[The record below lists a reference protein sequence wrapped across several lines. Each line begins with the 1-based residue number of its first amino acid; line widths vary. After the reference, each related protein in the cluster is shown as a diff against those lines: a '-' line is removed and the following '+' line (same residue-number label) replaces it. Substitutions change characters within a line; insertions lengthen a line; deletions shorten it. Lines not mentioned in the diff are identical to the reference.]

1 MTHSN
6 AAAEAAGDA
15 LDGGGPTIAYLVDMI
30 STELGQCAAGL
41 TGLQHMLADERSEGL
56 SPSGIQQLQALDHI
70 TQMNAALSILGRH
83 IAHAVAH
90 GRQITADEIEGLPVM
105 EEVKIKALPHRAA
118 PPADTEAG
126 APIWL

>member
-1 MTHSN
+1 MTQPKAQSDMG
-6 AAAEAAGDA
+6 AGTVQGDA
-15 LDGGGPTIAYLVDMI
+15 LSIASLVDMI

-41 TGLQHMLADERSEGL
+41 TGLQHMLADERGDVL
-56 SPSGIQQLQALDHI
+56 SSNGIQQMQALDHI

-90 GRQITADEIEGLPVM
+90 GREITEDEIDGLPVM
-105 EEVKIKALPHRAA
+105 EEVKIKALPHRAQ
-118 PPADTEAG
+118 PPADTDAG